1 MIEKLAHNHEYVF
14 EILYH
19 FNCGN
24 EKCGKWWSYAK
35 TPDNKEELHNLRK
48 NIEYRLYS
56 EFYNHN
62 LAIRVIKDN
71 EECGKWWSYAKTPN
85 NKDEVYKQ
93 KVEAM
98 TCPHCGTK
106 GSLKIKDKFLKN
118 I

>member
-35 TPDNKEELHNLRK
+35 TPDNKEELH
-48 NIEYRLYS
+48 
-56 EFYNHN
+56 
-62 LAIRVIKDN
+62 
-71 EECGKWWSYAKTPN
+71 
-85 NKDEVYKQ
+85 KQ
-93 KVEAM
+93 KVDAM
-98 TCPHCGTK
+98 YCPHCGIK
-106 GSLKIKDKFLKN
+106 GHLKIKDKFFKN

>member
-19 FNCGN
+19 FNCG
-24 EKCGKWWSYAK
+24 
-35 TPDNKEELHNLRK
+35 
-48 NIEYRLYS
+48 
-56 EFYNHN
+56 
-62 LAIRVIKDN
+62 N

-93 KVEAM
+93 KVESM
-98 TCPHCGTK
+98 NCPHCGTK

>member
-35 TPDNKEELHNLRK
+35 TPDNKEELH
-48 NIEYRLYS
+48 
-56 EFYNHN
+56 
-62 LAIRVIKDN
+62 
-71 EECGKWWSYAKTPN
+71 
-85 NKDEVYKQ
+85 KQ

-98 TCPHCGTK
+98 YCPHCGIK
-106 GSLKIKDKFLKN
+106 GHLKIKDKFFKN

>member
-35 TPDNKEELHNLRK
+35 TPDNKEELH
-48 NIEYRLYS
+48 
-56 EFYNHN
+56 
-62 LAIRVIKDN
+62 
-71 EECGKWWSYAKTPN
+71 
-85 NKDEVYKQ
+85 KQ
-93 KVEAM
+93 KVDAM
-98 TCPHCGTK
+98 YCPHCGIK
-106 GSLKIKDKFLKN
+106 GHLKIKDKFLKN